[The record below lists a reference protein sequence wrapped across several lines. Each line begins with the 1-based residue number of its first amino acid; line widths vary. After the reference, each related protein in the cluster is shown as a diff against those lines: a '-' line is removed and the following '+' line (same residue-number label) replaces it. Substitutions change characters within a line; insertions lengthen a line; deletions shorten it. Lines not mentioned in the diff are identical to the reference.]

1 MLEKTNESQNEVIIT
16 GILNE
21 LDIVEGKSAEGQPY
35 VRGTAY
41 IRVDQE
47 IEGEVKENIIP
58 VKMFSMMYKK
68 GTKEV
73 SKLYTR
79 ILNYKNEFKSLAI
92 VDSPSEASRVTVT
105 ASISENSFYNES
117 TDSIITGFQV
127 SSNFI
132 KKAKDSDKEGAKFV
146 FSGVVINTN
155 SEVNSDG
162 EETGRL
168 FVKLG
173 VIGYGGKINI
183 ITLTATG
190 SKKEHIE
197 NNWETKDTVKVAG
210 VLNMSKEVKVFR
222 DDTGFGEP
230 IEKTK
235 PITCNELIITGGSAS
250 GLEDDYSYD
259 ATDIAT
265 LLEERK
271 VYLET
276 LKTKAKNK
284 SKSNSKSSSSN
295 SNEDFGF

>member
-21 LDIVEGKSAEGQPY
+21 LDIVEGKSAEDQPY

-132 KKAKDSDKEGAKFV
+132 NKAKDSDKEGAKFV

-235 PITCNELIITGGSAS
+235 TITCNELVITGGSAS